1 MAEVKRKDNE
11 SFESLIRRFTKKT
24 LQSGKLLQ
32 ARKIRFFKKKSNTKK
47 LKSKALRSLKI
58 ENKIDYLKKIG
69 KLDDFINRSNRNNR
83 RRR

>member
-32 ARKIRFFKKKSNTKK
+32 ARKIRFFKKKGNSLK

-58 ENKIDYLKKIG
+58 EKKIDYLKKIG
-69 KLDDFINRSNRNNR
+69 KFEEFPKKR
-83 RRR
+83 RK